1 MMPPTGTLL
10 ANPKPMKNPLHQPRF
25 AAVRAGFAL
34 VITLSLMVLLTLL
47 AVGLLTLSTISLRVS
62 SQAADRL
69 VARSNARMALLL
81 ALGELQKQA
90 GIDTRITARADVLDE
105 KNPPVLGVWKSWEG
119 TDHELT
125 GSNQGRPVS
134 PGNYRTKKQARFL
147 AWLVSGAPAA
157 AKQLP
162 DTTAATTKATLV
174 GKQSVG
180 SGDGRDKL
188 QIHLAPTLLE
198 TDTQRGGFAWW
209 ISGENQK
216 ARLPK
221 PYAPTPD
228 NSARWAANAKS
239 HATADPAVFRMAKL
253 LDDPTP
259 APKGISLKQSELLS
273 TAGKLRTSQEF
284 FHDLSA
290 SSVGLLT
297 NVATGGWKKDFSLL
311 TENWSAAG
319 TSRLPFFRVKP
330 GEDIQA
336 SLPTSSSP
344 VAAKSMLYPWAS
356 YRGGD
361 SDPPIYRHGAVTSWE
376 NFKDYVLAYR
386 DKGMNISTTGKASIP
401 PYSVAIIGGDPF
413 SFLHRVRVLPV
424 IARMQWVFSHTA
436 GTPPPPAAGQP
447 PPPAGSLEPQLLLTP
462 VITMWNP
469 YNVELNFTGVP
480 LRLSVPKP
488 LPAALRYTV
497 NGTQNVN
504 YNCLTTGNANNNPP
518 LAATGS
524 LTYQINSPFT
534 LKPGETR
541 VFSPV
546 ATPAA
551 AGTTLELQ
559 PGYRSRGGHYFALK
573 NDAGVSLVAPATATI
588 KADARFDT
596 IYNDFGY
603 YGVATGVGIYLDMVA
618 NGVWVLA
625 YRMVYTPDVATQIY
639 KPITGL
645 AASPD
650 LASIVSNPSPFLT
663 TVFGARMASKT
674 LLAAKGFVQSSPFVD
689 YTAMGKKDEEE
700 STIARHYGGS
710 GHPVNS
716 PFDYS
721 FEKVSAKDSLLPN
734 ESDTTNRGY
743 IVTGFTK
750 ADGLSRCVI
759 AELPTRPLQSLAE
772 LQHWDLR
779 YENPIPPFA
788 FNLIGNSDAS
798 PLLPANAVV
807 NSADA
812 SLSVNLQHD
821 DSYCANHLLFDDW
834 IFSSI
839 TRDPTTFGTSGRTLQ
854 KTFTD
859 FVSGV
864 TPLGNRA
871 YQPLAQDAAFAA
883 MSDANAN
890 TLYRNYA
897 SKADAWKTIASRLE
911 VEGMFNVNSTSVNAW
926 RALLGHARNQK
937 IPYIKETGTSWSV
950 DLSGKGDY
958 AATRFSIAGDSEAS
972 SQGSS
977 GAFPEAAEFAGYRLL
992 DERMLDALAVE
1003 IVKQV
1008 RLRGPFLSLSEFV
1021 NRQLS
1026 AGDPALAG
1034 AIQASL
1040 DAIAKNA
1047 ATNPY
1052 AVITGVI
1059 SRPSLAVPAAAGSA
1073 EYKFPAAAVGYSTYG
1088 LPGWTRQ
1095 ADVLRPLAPI
1105 LTARDDTFTIR
1116 AYGDARDA
1124 KGKVLATAVC
1134 EAVVCRTR
1142 EYVDPA
1148 DLAEIT
1154 TLPTRPANKL
1164 FGRRFQ
1170 VISMRWISQAEL

>member
-1 MMPPTGTLL
+1 
-10 ANPKPMKNPLHQPRF
+10 MKIPLHQPRL

-81 ALGELQKQA
+81 AMGELQKYA
-90 GIDTRITARADVLDE
+90 GSDTRITARADVLDE

-134 PGNYRTKKQARFL
+134 PGNYRTKKQSRFL
-147 AWLVSGAPAA
+147 AWLVSGDPATA
-157 AKQLP
+157 TLLP
-162 DTTAATTKATLV
+162 DTTPGTTKATLV
-174 GKQSVG
+174 GSQSVG
-180 SGDGRDKL
+180 SGDGREKL
-188 QIHLAPTLLE
+188 QIHLATTRLE
-198 TDTQRGGFAWW
+198 SDTQHGGFAWW
-209 ISGENQK
+209 IGGENQK

-221 PYAPTPD
+221 PYEPTPD
-228 NSARWAANAKS
+228 NSARWVMNAKS
-239 HATADPAVFRMAKL
+239 HATADPKPFRMEKL
-253 LDDPTP
+253 LDDPAP
-259 APKGISLKQSELLS
+259 AAKGISLNESDLLS
-273 TAGKLRTSQEF
+273 RAGNLRTSQEF

-311 TENWSAAG
+311 TENWSAVG

-336 SLPTSSSP
+336 SLPTSGDP
-344 VAAKSMLYPWAS
+344 VAAKSMLYPWAA
-356 YRGGD
+356 YRGSA

-376 NFKDYVLAYR
+376 NFKDFVLAYR
-386 DKGMNISTTGKASIP
+386 DKGMTISTTGKASIP
-401 PYSVAIIGGDPF
+401 PYSVAIDGEPF
-413 SFLHRVRVLPV
+413 TFLHKVRVLPV

-447 PPPAGSLEPQLLLTP
+447 AHPAGSLEPRLLLTP

-469 YNVELNFTGVP
+469 YNAELNFTGVP
-480 LRLSVPKP
+480 LSFHIPRP

-497 NGTQNVN
+497 NGTQNTN
-504 YNCLTTGNANNNPP
+504 YNSLLSGNTNNNPP

-524 LTYQINSPFT
+524 LVYQITAQFS

-541 VFSPV
+541 VFSPP
-546 ATPAA
+546 ATPVA
-551 AGTTLELQ
+551 AGTTLELLV
-559 PGYRSRGGHYFALK
+559 GYRSRGGHYFALK
-573 NDAGVSLVAPATATI
+573 NDAGASLVSPGGATI
-588 KADARFDT
+588 KADAIFDT
-596 IYNDFGY
+596 FYNDRSD
-603 YGVATGVGIYLDMVA
+603 GVGIYLDMITA
-618 NGVWVLA
+618 GARHLA
-625 YRMVYTPDVATQIY
+625 YRMVYTREVANQIY

-650 LASIVSNPSPFLT
+650 LASTVTNPSPFLT

-674 LLAAKGFVQSSPFVD
+674 HLAAKGFVQSSPLVN
-689 YTAMGKKDEEE
+689 YTAMGGKDLVE
-700 STIARHYGGS
+700 STIARHYGGTN
-710 GHPVNS
+710 HPVNS

-721 FEKVSAKDSLLPN
+721 FEKVSPKDSLLPN
-734 ESDTTNRGY
+734 ESDTTGRGY

-779 YENPIPPFA
+779 YENPVPPFA

-812 SLSVNLQHD
+812 GLSVNLQHD

-864 TPLGNRA
+864 NPLGNRA
-871 YQPLAQDAAFAA
+871 YQPLPRDAAFAA
-883 MSDANAN
+883 LSDANAT

-897 SKADAWKTIASRLE
+897 SKADSWKTIASRLE
-911 VEGMFNVNSTSVNAW
+911 VEGMFNVNSTSVTAW

-937 IPYIKETGTSWSV
+937 IPYIKESAGSWSV
-950 DLSGKGDY
+950 DLSGETDY

-992 DERMLDALAVE
+992 DEKMLDALAEE

-1008 RLRGPFLSLSEFV
+1008 RLRGPFLSLAEFV

-1026 AGDPALAG
+1026 SGDPAVAG
-1034 AIQASL
+1034 ALQAAL
-1040 DAIAKNA
+1040 DEIAKA
-1047 ATNPY
+1047 TATNPY
-1052 AVITGVI
+1052 AVITSVI
-1059 SRPSLAVPAAAGSA
+1059 SRPSLANPVAAGSA

-1154 TLPTRPANKL
+1154 TLPTRAANKL

-1170 VISMRWISQAEL
+1170 VISMRWLSQAEL